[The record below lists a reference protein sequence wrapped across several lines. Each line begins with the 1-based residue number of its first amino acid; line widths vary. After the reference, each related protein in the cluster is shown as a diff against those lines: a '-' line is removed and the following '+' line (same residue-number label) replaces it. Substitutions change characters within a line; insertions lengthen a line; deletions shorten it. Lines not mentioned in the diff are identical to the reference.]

1 MRVRSLHRIIG
12 IILLV
17 PFFGWAL
24 TGLVFFFKPGYA
36 GAYETLSPKTYAL
49 DGAVPVTPEPA
60 WSEFR
65 YLRTILGDHLI
76 AHTDSGWVNLDPV
89 SKQPRTKPTEAELRR
104 LLKDA
109 FSANPQR
116 YGDVASVYGETIK
129 TSTDVEITLDWNTLS
144 LHQKGTD
151 TDRIDLLYRI
161 HYLQW
166 TGVKRIDKVVGL
178 VGPVLVM
185 LLTTLGASLAVKRS

>member
-17 PFFGWAL
+17 PFFGWSL

-36 GAYETLSPKTYAL
+36 GAYETLSPKTYGL
-49 DGAVPVTPEPA
+49 DGAVPVTPEPG

-65 YLRTILGDHLI
+65 YVRTVLGDHLI
-76 AHTDSGWVNLDPV
+76 ARTDSGWVNLDPM

-129 TSTDVEITLDWNTLS
+129 TSTDVEVTLDWNTLS